1 MHLTDCTA
9 VILAGGESRRMG
21 ADKATTLMH
30 GKPLLQHV
38 LEQLQPLFADIVVS
52 VREPRH
58 DIDCAQIIDISEG
71 RGPMVGIQ
79 AALEQ
84 VSAHWIFVIACDM
97 PFAAVPLIRLL
108 ASKRESHDAVVCYA
122 HDRPQ
127 PLFGFYARSCLP
139 MLHARIAN
147 EERSMIHLLG
157 ALDSYMLAESQVKAI
172 DPELMSLMSLD
183 RAEDVK
189 RMESRD
195 E

>member
-1 MHLTDCTA
+1 MHLMDCTA
-9 VILAGGESRRMG
+9 VILAGGEARRMG
-21 ADKATTLMH
+21 ADKAGTLMH

-38 LEQLQPLFADIVVS
+38 LEKLQPLFAEIVIS
-52 VREPRH
+52 VRKQR
-58 DIDCAQIIDISEG
+58 DDVSCAQIIDLSQG

-84 VSAHWIFVIACDM
+84 VSTHWIFVIACDM
-97 PFAAVPLIRLL
+97 PFVSTSLIRLL

-122 HDRPQ
+122 HERPQ

-139 MLHARIAN
+139 MMRTSIAN
-147 EERSMIHLLG
+147 EERSMIRLLG
-157 ALDSYMLAESQVKAI
+157 ALDSYMLAEMQVKAI
-172 DPELMSLMSLD
+172 DPELMSLISLD
-183 RAEDVK
+183 SAEDVK